1 MNEGQLVSFG
11 PRDEIMGQFA
21 KPKAQA
27 RSGPPRAAAR
37 RPGQTDTGQVHAM
50 NIQIQQ
56 APQNWREHVVAFL
69 KRIFETPPKIEDNE
83 AIDPLKDRAMWIGGT
98 VVSGAL
104 LIFILWGSLAP
115 LAQGVVAIGVVEVAG
130 ENKTVQHLEGGI
142 VKEMF
147 VREGDTVAA
156 GDTLLIL
163 DDTKP
168 RAEQDLLEAR
178 YYGALAE
185 IDRLGRRALR
195 PRGNPVFAGVR
206 AVAWRWPGSR
216 RSFRPKPTC
225 SGNGGPSTPGEI
237 DILNR
242 RVGQLGEKVN
252 GLQARREAAEQ
263 EQALLEKEVET
274 LESLADKDYVSD
286 EQLTQQRLSLAQTRG
301 SVGQIGAE
309 IAEAQLAI
317 GESEQQ
323 IIQLKNDYR
332 TELSANLT
340 KARNL
345 YFETGDRLAAVRDQ
359 VARTRIPAP
368 QEGKVIN
375 MQVHTVGGVVPA
387 GRPIMNI
394 VPEDDALIV
403 EAQVRPTDV
412 DNVLVGQDCRLRI
425 TPFKQRATPELTG
438 EVLVVSA
445 DIVTDE
451 QTQVQYYL
459 ARIAIPDSELARLGE
474 KDIRPGFPVEVTFS
488 GSTRTLVQYPGGTDR
503 GRHPPRTQRR
513 MNTHSPCRG
522 GRRALRKGDRPS
534 FPGRPALRER
544 AGNPSAPPSAP
555 AFTTALLALAACAL
569 LAGPAPASAQ
579 QGPGGADAPYTLNEA
594 LRDAVRRDPRIRAAG
609 SRVQE
614 AGEEFRRGPQHALS
628 HREPHRRSRLRL

>member
-1 MNEGQLVSFG
+1 
-11 PRDEIMGQFA
+11 
-21 KPKAQA
+21 
-27 RSGPPRAAAR
+27 
-37 RPGQTDTGQVHAM
+37 M

-185 IDRLGRRALR
+185 IDRLGAELYGREEIQFSREFGPLRGDARIEEIIQAETDLFRERRTQHA
-195 PRGNPVFAGVR
+195 
-206 AVAWRWPGSR
+206 
-216 RSFRPKPTC
+216 
-225 SGNGGPSTPGEI
+225 GEI

-412 DNVLVGQDCRLRI
+412 DNVLAGQECRLRI

-438 EVLVVSA
+438 EVLLVSA

-451 QTQVQYYL
+451 QTQAQFYL
-459 ARIAIPDSELARLGE
+459 ARIAIPDSELARLGD

-488 GSTRTLVQYPGGTDR
+488 GSTRTLVQY
-503 GRHPPRTQRR
+503 
-513 MNTHSPCRG
+513 
-522 GRRALRKGDRPS
+522 
-534 FPGRPALRER
+534 
-544 AGNPSAPPSAP
+544 
-555 AFTTALLALAACAL
+555 LAE
-569 LAGPAPASAQ
+569 PIV
-579 QGPGGADAPYTLNEA
+579 DA
-594 LRDAVRRDPRIRAAG
+594 I
-609 SRVQE
+609 
-614 AGEEFRRGPQHALS
+614 RRGLK
-628 HREPHRRSRLRL
+628 EE